1 MRPSALTGVHLF
13 HQGPDPAA
21 VPARSSPIRA
31 VLAALNSPLSP
42 LPQYPLSA
50 SLLFRSLAL
59 VLELMLAYITM
70 LFRTAPDS
78 RSCCV
83 SVNHRNPH
91 ADVPAGALSKV
102 LPKYERRAEFQIC
115 RGRMTVLHGQ
125 RDRRMHRERI
135 AFPTIPYRPKTR
147 PGSREI
153 TSAPRKFRCE
163 FRIYTSRHRESLIRA
178 AF

>member
-31 VLAALNSPLSP
+31 VLAALSSPPPSRNILSLSLSLASS
-42 LPQYPLSA
+42 LPPP
-50 SLLFRSLAL
+50 LFRSLAL
-59 VLELMLAYITM
+59 VFGPMPAYITM

-83 SVNHRNPH
+83 SVNHRNPR

-102 LPKYERRAEFQIC
+102 LPKYERRAEFQIR
-115 RGRMTVLHGQ
+115 RGSA
-125 RDRRMHRERI
+125 DREIDAYTGREREGI
-135 AFPTIPYRPKTR
+135 AFSNY
-147 PGSREI
+147 
-153 TSAPRKFRCE
+153 
-163 FRIYTSRHRESLIRA
+163 SLSS
-178 AF
+178 